1 MKLIFSG
8 FLLSLLMITGCK
20 EKVAENPFFGEWKTP
35 YGTVPF
41 DKITT
46 ADYMP
51 AFVEGMKQQKVEI
64 EAIVNNTAAPTF
76 DNTLVALDKSG
87 ALLKKVSYVFFNLS
101 SADTNDSI
109 QAIAKQLSPMLSAHN
124 DDINLNEGLFK
135 RVKAV
140 YTAKERLSLEPD
152 QLRLLDKIY
161 KDFVR
166 GGADLTPEQKTALRP
181 INERLSM
188 LSLQFGDNVLAD
200 NNAFKLFITD
210 TADLAGL
217 PEAVRATAAAAA
229 KADGKDGQWLFTID
243 KPSMLPFLT
252 YAKNRELR
260 KKLYDGYIN
269 KGNNGGSTDNN
280 AIIAEIVNLRSQKAK
295 LFGFENHAAY
305 VLDVCMAKTPQNVY
319 DLLDKVWAVA
329 LPAARNEVKEMQKII
344 DAEGGKFKLEMYDWW
359 YYADKVRMAK
369 YNLSDEELMPYF
381 EINNVRKGLFDV
393 VNKLYGLNIKPLKD
407 VAVYNKDVLAWE
419 VTEANGDLVG
429 ILYTDYYVR
438 PSKRAGAW
446 MENYRDQE
454 MKDGKR
460 SAPIIV
466 NVCNFSAPSETMP
479 SLLSLDDVTTMFHE
493 FGHALHGLLSDC
505 RYVTLSGTA
514 VARDFVELP
523 SQIMENWATQPEV
536 LKSYAKHY
544 KTGEVIPDALV
555 QKIQNAS
562 AFNQGFATT
571 EYVAAALLDM
581 AYHTLDKWPGGSAI
595 AFENKV
601 LVEKYGL
608 IPEIVSRYRS
618 TYYQH
623 IFSGGYSAGYYAY
636 MWAEVLDADA
646 FNAFLEKGLFDQTTA
661 KSFRD
666 NVLSKGNTD
675 EPMTLYK
682 NFRGQ
687 APSIE
692 PLLKRRGLMK

>member
-1 MKLIFSG
+1 M
-8 FLLSLLMITGCK
+8 
-20 EKVAENPFFGEWKTP
+20 
-35 YGTVPF
+35 Y
-41 DKITT
+41 
-46 ADYMP
+46 
-51 AFVEGMKQQKVEI
+51 
-64 EAIVNNTAAPTF
+64 AIR
-76 DNTLVALDKSG
+76 
-87 ALLKKVSYVFFNLS
+87 SY
-101 SADTNDSI
+101 
-109 QAIAKQLSPMLSAHN
+109 
-124 DDINLNEGLFK
+124 
-135 RVKAV
+135 
-140 YTAKERLSLEPD
+140 Y
-152 QLRLLDKIY
+152 
-161 KDFVR
+161 
-166 GGADLTPEQKTALRP
+166 
-181 INERLSM
+181 
-188 LSLQFGDNVLAD
+188 
-200 NNAFKLFITD
+200 
-210 TADLAGL
+210 
-217 PEAVRATAAAAA
+217 
-229 KADGKDGQWLFTID
+229 
-243 KPSMLPFLT
+243 
-252 YAKNRELR
+252 
-260 KKLYDGYIN
+260 
-269 KGNNGGSTDNN
+269 
-280 AIIAEIVNLRSQKAK
+280 
-295 LFGFENHAAY
+295 
-305 VLDVCMAKTPQNVY
+305 
-319 DLLDKVWAVA
+319 
-329 LPAARNEVKEMQKII
+329 
-344 DAEGGKFKLEMYDWW
+344 
-359 YYADKVRMAK
+359 
-369 YNLSDEELMPYF
+369 
-381 EINNVRKGLFDV
+381 
-393 VNKLYGLNIKPLKD
+393 
-407 VAVYNKDVLAWE
+407 
-419 VTEANGDLVG
+419 
-429 ILYTDYYVR
+429 
-438 PSKRAGAW
+438 
-446 MENYRDQE
+446 
-454 MKDGKR
+454 
-460 SAPIIV
+460 
-466 NVCNFSAPSETMP
+466 
-479 SLLSLDDVTTMFHE
+479 E

-562 AFNQGFATT
+562 TFNQGFATT

-646 FNAFLEKGLFDQTTA
+646 FNAFLEQGLFDQTTA